1 MPPLLAVRDLSLT
14 LEGTRILEAVDLTV
28 ERGRIH
34 AVVGPS
40 GSGKTSLLRA
50 IVRLDEPSA
59 GQIRLDGEDV
69 RQLEPRELRRRV
81 AWVPQVPAFTE
92 ATVLENA
99 LVGPRLRDG
108 DSADEGRALELLER
122 VGLDD
127 RADQPVEE
135 LSGGERQRLGL
146 VRTLI
151 INPEVLLL
159 DEPTAN
165 LDRDLEGEVEDL
177 IVEVVGS
184 ERAGLWVTHA
194 PEQAR
199 RVADRVTRLVGGR
212 VVDSGGPSE
221 VIA

>member
-1 MPPLLAVRDLSLT
+1 MPPLLAVHDLSLT
-14 LEGTRILEAVDLTV
+14 LEGIRILEDVDLDV

-40 GSGKTSLLRA
+40 GSGKTSLLRS

-59 GQIRLDGEDV
+59 GEVRLAGVDV
-69 RQLEPRELRRRV
+69 RELEPRELRRRV

-92 ATVLENA
+92 ATVLENT

-108 DSADEGRALELLER
+108 EPADEARAQELLEC

-127 RADQPVEE
+127 RTDQPVEE

-146 VRTLI
+146 VRTLMVD
-151 INPEVLLL
+151 PEVLLL

-165 LDRDLEGEVEDL
+165 LDQDLEREVEEL
-177 IVEVVGS
+177 IVELLGS
-184 ERAGLWVTHA
+184 DRACLWVTHA
-194 PEQAR
+194 SEQAR

>member
-1 MPPLLAVRDLSLT
+1 MPPLLAVHDLSLT
-14 LEGTRILEAVDLTV
+14 LDGTRILEDVDLDV

-40 GSGKTSLLRA
+40 GSGKTSLLRS

-59 GQIRLDGEDV
+59 GEVRLAGVDV
-69 RQLEPRELRRRV
+69 RELEPRELRRRV

-108 DSADEGRALELLER
+108 EPADEARAQELLER

-127 RADQPVEE
+127 RTDQPVEE

-146 VRTLI
+146 VRTLMVD
-151 INPEVLLL
+151 PEVLLL

-165 LDRDLEGEVEDL
+165 LDQDLEREVEEL
-177 IVEVVGS
+177 IVELLGS
-184 ERAGLWVTHA
+184 DRACLWVTHA
-194 PEQAR
+194 SEQAR